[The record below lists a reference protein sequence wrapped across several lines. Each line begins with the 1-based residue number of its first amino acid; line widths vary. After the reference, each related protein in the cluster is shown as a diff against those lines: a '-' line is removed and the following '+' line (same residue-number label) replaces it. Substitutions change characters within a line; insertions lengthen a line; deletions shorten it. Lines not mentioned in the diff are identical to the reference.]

1 MEKIEF
7 DSVESV
13 NLFVNEGHYLPV
25 GTDFR
30 IGKNPNLFTII
41 AKVGSG
47 CITIAPR
54 LRALDEPKEDY
65 GFVADAKKAMEERDA
80 RKPKSI
86 PKNIMT
92 AFGRR
97 KVNIYG

>member
-47 CITIAPR
+47 CITIAPK
-54 LRALDEPKEDY
+54 LRALDEPKKKKEK
-65 GFVADAKKAMEERDA
+65 AKLL
-80 RKPKSI
+80 
-86 PKNIMT
+86 PKNSLT
-92 AFGRR
+92 AFGRS